1 MCNAYH
7 IIITVYS
14 RQAFF
19 EDFFIF
25 SESTRYCIFSVFLSF
40 TAHIRLIK
48 LLFFYQYLNI
58 NNINL
63 QKQHVLFLKFFQKDS
78 SL

>member
-1 MCNAYH
+1 MCNAYY
-7 IIITVYS
+7 IIITAEL

-19 EDFFIF
+19 EDFFIL
-25 SESTRYCIFSVFLSF
+25 STSTRYCIFSVFLSF
-40 TAHIRLIK
+40 TLHIRLIE

-63 QKQHVLFLKFFQKDS
+63 QK
-78 SL
+78 